1 MPGGAGEA
9 SFAGAA
15 GHFYPEGLM
24 SPLAEAVYEIL
35 RRRAPLD
42 EPRIS
47 YAELSAQL
55 RAISEA
61 FTSINHRSR
70 SLYAALV
77 EVGQECRRLGLPP
90 LPALVVRAD
99 TRRPGSAYFESKSG
113 GTIPVRDQ
121 VASWW
126 RDLEAVRA
134 TTYPPRQAGGLEKRR
149 GGA

>member
-1 MPGGAGEA
+1 
-9 SFAGAA
+9 
-15 GHFYPEGLM
+15 M

-35 RRRAPLD
+35 RRRASLD

-47 YAELSAQL
+47 YADLAAQL
-55 RAISEA
+55 RSISKD
-61 FTSINHRSR
+61 FVSIYHRSR
-70 SLYAALV
+70 SLYASLV

-99 TRRPGSAYFESKSG
+99 TRRPGAAYFSGKG
-113 GTIPVRDQ
+113 GTIPARDR

-134 TTYPPRQAGGLEKRR
+134 ATYPARRVRGVEKRR
-149 GGA
+149 GRA

>member
-1 MPGGAGEA
+1 
-9 SFAGAA
+9 
-15 GHFYPEGLM
+15 M

-35 RRRAPLD
+35 RRRVPLD

-47 YAELSAQL
+47 YAKLSAEL
-55 RAISEA
+55 RAASKDFA
-61 FTSINHRSR
+61 SINHRSR
-70 SLYAALV
+70 LLYAALV
-77 EVGQECRRLGLPP
+77 EIGEECRRLGLPP

-99 TRRPGSAYFESKSG
+99 TRRPGSAYFEGKHT
-113 GTIPVRDQ
+113 GTIPTRDR

-134 TTYPPRQAGGLEKRR
+134 ATYPPRRGRGVEKRR